1 MEEDIFLCSTTR
13 LVPQRMTYI
22 TCIKLV
28 TLRLVNYSL
37 LVYSGRFFLMNFK
50 YLLDLVANEN

>member
-13 LVPQRMTYI
+13 LVPQRITYI
-22 TCIKLV
+22 TCIELV
-28 TLRLVNYSL
+28 TLKLVNYSL